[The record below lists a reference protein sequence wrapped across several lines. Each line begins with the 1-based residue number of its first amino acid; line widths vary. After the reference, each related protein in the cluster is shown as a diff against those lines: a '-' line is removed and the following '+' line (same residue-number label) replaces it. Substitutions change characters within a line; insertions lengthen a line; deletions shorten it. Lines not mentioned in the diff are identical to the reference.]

1 MNDALQQAVLREGVR
16 NPLANDDVIQYPNID
31 QRQRCLQLLG
41 QRTIGARRLS
51 DTRGVLVREDHCG
64 GFQLQYTLHET
75 RG

>member
-51 DTRGVLVREDHCG
+51 DTRGVLVRVLCPVFLCAIED
-64 GFQLQYTLHET
+64 
-75 RG
+75 